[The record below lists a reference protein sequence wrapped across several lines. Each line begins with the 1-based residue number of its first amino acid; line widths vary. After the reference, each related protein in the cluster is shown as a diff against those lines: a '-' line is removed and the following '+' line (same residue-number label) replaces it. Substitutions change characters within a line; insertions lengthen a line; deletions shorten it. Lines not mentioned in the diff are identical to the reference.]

1 MLNKSKNT
9 VCLRVD
15 YSTGPSNRLIAQ
27 AMSNLTKID
36 SLRNRKM
43 AAVAAA
49 KGAAVAVAAAAAA
62 ASCTH
67 YCYIAADSRHKSCP
81 D

>member
-1 MLNKSKNT
+1 MLYKSKNT